1 MSLLPQYRHIVN
13 PKLKHIYLSFD
24 ERGELLIKSPK
35 VSLRKIEQLLLKKA
49 SWIEKSRVKLQ
60 QRKGKS
66 LDFSNN
72 PTLYFM
78 GEAYPFLLQE
88 HSKKKTQLVFDE
100 KHFTLFYHR
109 YDEILFQK
117 HVDDF
122 YKREAKKYIPSWV
135 TLWAEKMSLSPLEI
149 RFRKTK
155 RQWGSCSAKNVLT
168 FNSMMMKL
176 PQDVIQYI
184 IVHELAHIRHKHHQ
198 RSFWKEV
205 ETYLPAYRDRVKILK
220 NYTI

>member
-88 HSKKKTQLVFDE
+88 HSKKKTQLVFNE
-100 KHFTLFYHR
+100 KYFTLFYHR